1 MPACGKCSIRV
12 GFYFIVCIKPSQ
24 VALMIKNLP
33 ANAGDVRNADS
44 IPGSR
49 RSPAGGHGNLL
60 WYSYLEYPMDRGTWR
75 AMAYRVAKSRTRL
88 KQLRTHGEES
98 QLQSPN
104 RKSETQRKEIVS
116 TRSIHRGMS
125 QPKSSWGTFAL
136 SRWGNCLPVGLSFL
150 ICAVGLCVFEGRQ
163 LYHIAPGWSLSSQ
176 PP

>member
-1 MPACGKCSIRV
+1 MQIRSL
-12 GFYFIVCIKPSQ
+12 GQEGPLQEGMATYSGI
-24 VALMIKNLP
+24 LTWN
-33 ANAGDVRNADS
+33 
-44 IPGSR
+44 IPWTEEL
-49 RSPAGGHGNLL
+49 GGL
-60 WYSYLEYPMDRGTWR
+60 WPIGLQSL
-75 AMAYRVAKSRTRL
+75 TRL